1 METPSTL
8 RSPTITEGANMITR
22 RLEPIHP
29 GEILEEEFMRPL
41 GLSANALAKRVD
53 VPVTRISEMVR
64 GRRGITADTALRLA
78 RFFGTS
84 PELWLGLQAEYD
96 LRVARREV
104 GDFLASRI
112 VPLKRAA
119 GGYDQPASERRR
131 QVGERL
137 AAYRVPTGRRP
148 TRDRRRTRRSS

>member
-1 METPSTL
+1 
-8 RSPTITEGANMITR
+8 MITR

-148 TRDRRRTRRSS
+148 TRDRRRIRRSS

>member
-1 METPSTL
+1 M
-8 RSPTITEGANMITR
+8 ATR

-29 GEILEEEFMRPL
+29 GEILEEEFMRAL
-41 GLSANALAKRVD
+41 GFSANALAKRID
-53 VPVTRISEMVR
+53 VPVTRISELVR
-64 GRRGITADTALRLA
+64 GRRGVTADTALRLA

-104 GDFLASRI
+104 GDSVESRI

-119 GGYDQPASERRR
+119 GGYDERASAPRW
-131 QVGERL
+131 QVRERL
-137 AAYRVPTGRRP
+137 TPYRTLTGRRP
-148 TRDRRRTRRSS
+148 TRDRRRIRRSF